1 MSGLSVFFLT
11 TGNILFRSMPNGNY
25 LFNSAS
31 LSLVGDNYLA
41 HKLRVMAAVE
51 LHLNATYAQHLALK
65 SVYEKRHNK
74 SLVVSCFSL
83 GQCLS

>member
-1 MSGLSVFFLT
+1 
-11 TGNILFRSMPNGNY
+11 MPNGNY

-51 LHLNATYAQHLALK
+51 LHLNVTYAQRLALK
-65 SVYEKRHNK
+65 SVYEKGHNK
-74 SLVVSCFSL
+74 
-83 GQCLS
+83 